1 MSATSKIVSFVC
13 QLDPESLPAAIV
25 DQAVRCVLDLVG
37 VAIAGTPT
45 PMAQIS
51 ARFAH
56 EQFAPGNATVI
67 GPGRPLTVTGATWVN
82 GTYASALDMDD
93 GSRMAMGHPGASV
106 IPAALAIAEVAGAS
120 GREFLCALVAGYE
133 VAVRASIARVPW
145 YKDKMYSTG
154 IWGVFGA
161 TAAAGKLLKFD
172 DATLQS
178 ALGTAGSHGSF
189 PPGGLQANH
198 AMVKEGIAWSGMT
211 GVSAALLARQNF
223 LGPADFL
230 DYSERWDTSAL
241 VAGLGD
247 LSESAILKTYFKPY
261 AVCRW
266 SHAAVD
272 AVLELK
278 HRHQLRIEEIESI
291 QVETFREVTRLANDR
306 PSNTIAAQFSV
317 QFALAVA
324 LLYDRIGPA
333 EVSDAHI
340 HDPAILSLA
349 RKVQVSV
356 DDALDRQFPAKTVAR
371 VTIHTHRGDHRTTI
385 EYPRGNPENP
395 LGNAELEAKFRLL
408 TGDLISE
415 ERGQALRTAILEL
428 PEANDV
434 LALTRLLRY

>member
-1 MSATSKIVSFVC
+1 MSATSKLVSYVC
-13 QLDPESLPAAIV
+13 QLDSEALPAAIL

-37 VAIAGTPT
+37 VAIAGAST
-45 PMAQIS
+45 PMAEIS
-51 ARFAH
+51 ASFAH
-56 EQFAPGNATVI
+56 EQFASGDATVI
-67 GPGRPLTVTGATWVN
+67 GSERPLSVTGATWVN
-82 GTYASALDMDD
+82 GAYASALDMDD
-93 GSRMAMGHPGASV
+93 GNRIAMGHPGASV
-106 IPAALAIAEVAGAS
+106 IPAALAVAEQAGAS
-120 GREFLCALVAGYE
+120 GKEFLAALVAGYE
-133 VAVRASIARVPW
+133 VAVRASAARVPW

-161 TAAAGKLLKFD
+161 TAAASKLLKFD

-198 AMVKEGIAWSGMT
+198 AMVKETIAWSGMT
-211 GVSAALLARQNF
+211 GVSAALLAQQNF

-247 LSESAILKTYFKPY
+247 LSGSAILQTYFKPY

-278 HRHQLRIEEIESI
+278 HRHQLRIEEIETI
-291 QVETFREVTRLANDR
+291 HVETFWEVTRLANDQ

-324 LLYDRIGPA
+324 LLHDRIGPD

-340 HDPAILSLA
+340 QDPAILSLA

-356 DDALDRQFPAKTVAR
+356 DDALDRQFPAKTMAR
-371 VTIHTHRGDHRTTI
+371 VTIHAHRGDYGTTI

-395 LGNAELEAKFRLL
+395 LGNAELEGKFQLL
-408 TGDLISE
+408 TQDLLSE
-415 ERGQALRTAILEL
+415 ERSQKLRTAILDL
-428 PEANDV
+428 PDAKNV
-434 LALTRLLRY
+434 LALTQLLRY